1 MTEAYKPLAD
11 YGLIGNL
18 ETCALVGRD
27 GSIDW
32 CPLPTLES
40 SSVFAAILDTE
51 RGGRFSISPVAEY
64 EATQRYAPNTN
75 VLQTT
80 FETTAGTLRVTDFMA
95 VFIEGTT
102 EEPDVRALYR
112 QVTCTEGTVDVDIEY
127 SPRFDYARAET
138 TIDAVAGGL
147 FAGGD
152 EEKLFL
158 ATPEGFD
165 AAIDGADAR
174 ATRSLEAHDA
184 EWFCLQYGMK
194 APTDPEGCEE
204 MLERTMSYWRDWI
217 HDCDANGSDGSEGN
231 DDDGSDDDGNGACPF
246 DGYAHD
252 AVVRSEL
259 ALKLLAYR
267 DTGAIAAAPTTS
279 LPEDIGGVRNWDY
292 RYSWI
297 RDGAFTVQA
306 LTNLGHTHE
315 AKAYLNRFLSF
326 SRTADPADIDPM
338 YVLEH
343 GATLEERGLD
353 HLEGYKNSRP
363 VRIGNEAAG
372 QVQLDVYGELVLAIY
387 QFAWSDQEIAEEDWQ
402 AVRQLVE
409 YVHEH
414 WADRDAGIWELRGEP
429 RHLVHS
435 KVMCW
440 VALDRGLDLAE
451 RGGFDA
457 PTDRWEAVREE
468 IRETVLEHGFDESIG
483 EHGSFTQ
490 AFDGDALDATGLL
503 IPLSGFVDW
512 DDPRAQG
519 TIEATQT
526 HLATDDGLVYRYRVD
541 DGLEGEE
548 GAFVLCTFWLVDA
561 LSLSGRIEEARELF
575 ETVIEYAN
583 PLGLLSEEIDP
594 ETGLLLGNFPQ
605 AFSHIGLVNS
615 ALYLKQAE
623 EGTEVQPFT
632 PPNAE

>member
-1 MTEAYKPLAD
+1 
-11 YGLIGNL
+11 
-18 ETCALVGRD
+18 
-27 GSIDW
+27 
-32 CPLPTLES
+32 
-40 SSVFAAILDTE
+40 
-51 RGGRFSISPVAEY
+51 
-64 EATQRYAPNTN
+64 
-75 VLQTT
+75 
-80 FETTAGTLRVTDFMA
+80 
-95 VFIEGTT
+95 
-102 EEPDVRALYR
+102 
-112 QVTCTEGTVDVDIEY
+112 
-127 SPRFDYARAET
+127 
-138 TIDAVAGGL
+138 
-147 FAGGD
+147 
-152 EEKLFL
+152 
-158 ATPEGFD
+158 
-165 AAIDGADAR
+165 
-174 ATRSLEAHDA
+174 
-184 EWFCLQYGMK
+184 
-194 APTDPEGCEE
+194 
-204 MLERTMSYWRDWI
+204 
-217 HDCDANGSDGSEGN
+217 
-231 DDDGSDDDGNGACPF
+231 
-246 DGYAHD
+246 
-252 AVVRSEL
+252 
-259 ALKLLAYR
+259 
-267 DTGAIAAAPTTS
+267 
-279 LPEDIGGVRNWDY
+279 
-292 RYSWI
+292 
-297 RDGAFTVQA
+297 
-306 LTNLGHTHE
+306 
-315 AKAYLNRFLSF
+315 
-326 SRTADPADIDPM
+326 
-338 YVLEH
+338 
-343 GATLEERGLD
+343 
-353 HLEGYKNSRP
+353 

-409 YVHEH
+409 YVREH

-561 LSLSGRIEEARELF
+561 LSLSGRIEEAWELF